1 MKNWAK
7 QRRPNVS
14 FDKERRSCYMLKRPR
29 RRRCQAQTKRTRMP
43 NPVGS
48 PGYINCYSLSSP
60 RPIRYNY
67 QNICSWLRWPGTVL
81 LISMINSNFQINV
94 FWITCILLVSTIHC
108 HKVFLIKISSGSAL
122 LRGYYINIIRELM
135 TAGAS
140 DYQISSSWICW
151 RRNYSLIS

>member
-1 MKNWAK
+1 MLYAK
-7 QRRPNVS
+7 ETKKTQMSSTNI
-14 FDKERRSCYMLKRPR
+14 
-29 RRRCQAQTKRTRMP
+29 KRTSMP
-43 NPVGS
+43 NPVGCL
-48 PGYINCYSLSSP
+48 GYISCYSLSSP

-81 LISMINSNFQINV
+81 LIGMINSNFLINV
-94 FWITCILLVSTIHC
+94 FWVTCILLVSTIHC

>member
-1 MKNWAK
+1 MLYAK
-7 QRRPNVS
+7 
-14 FDKERRSCYMLKRPR
+14 E
-29 RRRCQAQTKRTRMP
+29 TKKAHMSSTNIKKTSMP
-43 NPVGS
+43 NPVRCL
-48 PGYINCYSLSSP
+48 GYINCYSLSSP

-67 QNICSWLRWPGTVL
+67 QNICSWLRGSRTVL
-81 LISMINSNFQINV
+81 AIGMINSNFQINV

-122 LRGYYINIIRELM
+122 LRGYYINIM